1 MNSKA
6 LTTPQNKILS
16 EIYRRLNFLH
26 DGNLNEPLLL
36 LAFPSE
42 VKSIKPLHLITPYS
56 TETPKALN
64 WYRLTPKG
72 KTYFSNYLAKI
83 SEETALQIFTGKY
96 VKQFIHPD
104 KF

>member
-1 MNSKA
+1 M
-6 LTTPQNKILS
+6 TQPQNKILS

-42 VKSIKPLHLITPYS
+42 VKSIKPLGIITPYS
-56 TETPKALN
+56 TETPKVLN

-72 KTYFSNYLAKI
+72 KSYFANYVTKI
-83 SEETALQIFTGKY
+83 TEATALEIFTGKY
-96 VKQFIHPD
+96 VKEFINPD
-104 KF
+104 KL